1 MICRKCGA
9 EIPEGTLVCPV
20 CDALLEAEEA
30 AAQAPEAADVP
41 EETVDVP
48 ADVSDAPEHV
58 FDEDADDD
66 RDFAEGMEYRADGEE
81 APAPEPPK
89 KKRGALIAVV
99 CVALAAVLAVG
110 AWLLFFRKA
119 PSAMDR
125 VVEAAGCLPDNA
137 TDVSMETIGV
147 PDDTVM
153 LTVDGQEVTAEEYL
167 YWLGYN
173 TSYYEMMSSYT
184 GGAMDLTQEAQ
195 DGVTWDEQL
204 KLAARDNAVLLV
216 LVPTLAEEFDVTFT
230 EEDLQ
235 QVVDSHA
242 ERIESAGGEE
252 MYAYQLQAMG
262 ISDEAALRLDATTIL
277 YGKVQRAWLEKSAA
291 ALTAEDV
298 AAYAEENDLLRAKH
312 ILLLTRDMTTGED
325 YDDAKKAEQKAK
337 ADDLLAQLR
346 ADPSKFDELMNANSE
361 DTGLTA
367 YPDGYLFTTGEMV
380 AEFEDGT
387 RALDF
392 GEISDVIESDYGYH
406 IILRLDP
413 DCDEIREAMAG
424 EKFSEEVQAR
434 VDNAKVV
441 ESEAYQ
447 DLTTAG
453 YYEKL
458 TAFQDGL
465 ARPEVV
471 DQSQAEL
478 QPADQTQ
485 PTAEPETQ
493 PEPTAG
499 PTAEPMS

>member
-30 AAQAPEAADVP
+30 AEEVVEAPGRD
-41 EETVDVP
+41 D
-48 ADVSDAPEHV
+48 HV

-66 RDFAEGMEYRADGEE
+66 RSFAEGMEYRVEGEE
-81 APAPEPPK
+81 APK
-89 KKRGALIAVV
+89 KKHGGLIAAMCVV
-99 CVALAAVLAVG
+99 LAAVLAVG

-119 PSAMDR
+119 PSPMDR

-137 TDVSMETIGV
+137 TDVAMETIGV

-167 YWLGYN
+167 YWLGN
-173 TSYYEMMSSYT
+173 ATTYYEMISSYR
-184 GGAMDLTQEAQ
+184 GEAMDLAQEME
-195 DGVTWDEQL
+195 DGVTLGEQL

-216 LVPTLAEEFDVTFT
+216 LVPSLAEEFDVAFT

-235 QVVDSHA
+235 LVVDSHA

-252 MYAYQLQAMG
+252 MYAYQLQTMG

-277 YGKVQRAWLEKSAA
+277 YGKVQRAWLEKAEQE
-291 ALTAEDV
+291 LTDEAV
-298 AAYAEENDLLRAKH
+298 AAYIEKNDLLRAKH
-312 ILLLTRDMTTGED
+312 ILLLTKDMTTGEA

-346 ADPSKFDELMNANSE
+346 ADPSKFDELMHANSE
-361 DTGLTA
+361 DPGLSA
-367 YPDGYLFTTGEMV
+367 SPDGYVFTAHEM
-380 AEFEDGT
+380 APQFENGT

-392 GEISDVIESDYGYH
+392 GEISQVIESDYGYH

-413 DCDEIREAMAG
+413 DCDEVRDAAAG
-424 EKFSEEVQAR
+424 AKFSEGVRSR
-434 VDNAKVV
+434 VDAAEVV
-441 ESEAYQ
+441 ESETYK

-478 QPADQTQ
+478 QSA
-485 PTAEPETQ
+485 AEPT
-493 PEPTAG
+493 P
-499 PTAEPMS
+499 